1 MAWEFDK
8 NKPIYIQ
15 LVEIIKFKIAA
26 GELAAGDK
34 FTSVRDLAEEAD
46 VNPNTMQRALG
57 ELEREELLYS
67 KRTSGRFVTE
77 DKEKINMMRKELAS
91 KDVKELKMRLSKLG
105 YKEDEVLRVITDI
118 IKEED

>member
-26 GELAAGDK
+26 GELVAGEK

-46 VNPNTMQRALG
+46 VNPNTMQRALA

-77 DKEKINMMRKELAS
+77 DTKKINIMRRNLAKKDIKDLKE
-91 KDVKELKMRLSKLG
+91 RLLRLG
-105 YKEDEVLRVITDI
+105 YKEEEILEVITNI
-118 IKEED
+118 IKEEN